1 MRVLCVVRRAVRAWV
16 LMLAVLTCGYLPQ
29 SLAAT
34 AQVIEYD
41 LQSTSVLR
49 INLPQSQSVT
59 VTTSAAVG
67 KLAVADPAIA
77 DAQPITDQSL
87 YLVGKQ
93 LGRTTVNI
101 LSTEGRPIG
110 LIEIEVGVD
119 TADISRSIRSV
130 VPNSNVHVGTVNG
143 RVRLTGDVPDSETL
157 AQVLAIASQYG
168 SDNMINAISTK
179 GGQQVNLEVR
189 VLEASRDAGKE
200 LGVNWGFNSDGFTAA
215 SSPATGI
222 GDFVASILQIG
233 NFNLDIT
240 INALEGRGVVRTLA
254 EPNLTTLSGQQA
266 KFLAGGEVP
275 VRITGPNG
283 TTIEYKK
290 FGVQLVFTPVVL
302 SDDRIQIKLAPEVSD
317 ISGVSPQG
325 DFTFST
331 RNLESTIELRDG
343 QSFAVAGLLSSSNI
357 RNKNQVPWL
366 GDVPVL
372 GALFSS
378 TKYQKKETEL
388 VVVVTPRLVRPNVPG
403 EVASGPLDRSQ
414 SSNDAELFLLGQLEV
429 TRDMLTSFQ
438 KGIGIAGPFG
448 HILDTE

>member
-1 MRVLCVVRRAVRAWV
+1 MILTVVI
-16 LMLAVLTCGYLPQ
+16 CGYFPQ
-29 SLAAT
+29 AITAS
-34 AQVIEYD
+34 AQVIDYD
-41 LQSTSVLR
+41 LRSTSVLR

-59 VTTSAAVG
+59 VTTTSPVG
-67 KLAVADPAIA
+67 KLAVADPSIA

-101 LSTEGRPIG
+101 LSVEGRPIG
-110 LIEIEVGVD
+110 LIEVEVGVD
-119 TADISRSIRSV
+119 TADIARSIRSV
-130 VPNSNVHVGTVNG
+130 VPNSNVQVGTVNG
-143 RVRLTGDVPDSETL
+143 RVRLTGSVPDAETL

-168 SDNMINAISTK
+168 SDTMINAITTK

-189 VLEASRDAGKE
+189 ILEASRDAGKE
-200 LGVNWGFNSDGFTAA
+200 LGVNWGYKSNGFIANST
-215 SSPATGI
+215 PATGI

-233 NFNLDIT
+233 GINLDVT

-254 EPNLTTLSGQQA
+254 EPNLTTMSGQQA

-275 VRITGPNG
+275 VRIVGKDG

-302 SDDRIQIKLAPEVSD
+302 SDDRVQIKLAPEVSD

-357 RNKNQVPWL
+357 RNQKQVPWL

-378 TKYQKKETEL
+378 SKYQKKETEL

-403 EVASGPLDRSQ
+403 EVASTPLDRSQ
-414 SSNDAELFLLGQLEV
+414 SSNDAELFLLGHLEV
-429 TRDMLTSFQ
+429 TKDMVSKFENGT
-438 KGIGIAGPFG
+438 GIVGPFG
-448 HILDTE
+448 HIVDTE